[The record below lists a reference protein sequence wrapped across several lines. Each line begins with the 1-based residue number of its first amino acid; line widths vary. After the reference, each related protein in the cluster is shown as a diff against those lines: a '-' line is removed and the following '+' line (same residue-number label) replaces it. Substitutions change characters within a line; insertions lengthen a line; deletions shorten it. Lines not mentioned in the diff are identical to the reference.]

1 MSDSESDHE
10 NKEVAIN
17 DGDGNSDDEKAED
30 ETTFTDL
37 GLVDVLCEAAKTLG
51 WKKPT
56 KIQKEA
62 IPIALEGKDIIGL
75 AETGHWHFFL
85 LFNVPDLSLLSIRL
99 IFTSHFI

>member
-10 NKEVAIN
+10 KKEVAVN
-17 DGDGNSDDEKAED
+17 DVDGNDDDDDEKAED
-30 ETTFTDL
+30 ETTFAEL

-62 IPIALEGKDIIGL
+62 IPVALEGRDIIGL
-75 AETGHWHFFL
+75 AETG
-85 LFNVPDLSLLSIRL
+85 D
-99 IFTSHFI
+99 IFRGIYNL